1 MQVFPTAPSPT
12 VTHFMN
18 LDAPLISSAGSKK
31 SPLPCSCFFPQIFDI
46 LLTSKK
52 PISRQNRTRQL
63 VNLRSTKK
71 LQRTGQNFKMDERER
86 EREREREI
94 DDFDDD

>member
-18 LDAPLISSAGSKK
+18 LDALISSDGSKK
-31 SPLPCSCFFPQIFDI
+31 VSSDLRHSANNQKAYFSPKSNSQAPRSCRGPDQI
-46 LLTSKK
+46 LKW
-52 PISRQNRTRQL
+52 
-63 VNLRSTKK
+63 
-71 LQRTGQNFKMDERER
+71 MR